1 MTGKQITV
9 ESLIAEARQHAAKN
23 YALDYT
29 EMAEIWE
36 DRAAW
41 LQVKLDALPPEQA
54 APAMTSEPP
63 TSHTFDTACPMCGF
77 NITVRFPKSALP
89 PYLAEALKNWVV
101 GFRTCQVVSDES
113 KALAAA

>member
-41 LQVKLDALPPEQA
+41 LQVKLDALPPEGLDVA
-54 APAMTSEPP
+54 VRVRSTRAPREARLLRDETGLKVELATLRSPQRIETIAREKLQMTYPGRE
-63 TSHTFDTACPMCGF
+63 
-77 NITVRFPKSALP
+77 
-89 PYLAEALKNWVV
+89 
-101 GFRTCQVVSDES
+101 QVILI
-113 KALAAA
+113 K